1 MGHGVT
7 CRTNPPPRHR
17 PIPKGPSITAM
28 KTPLVLV
35 PGLLC
40 DDALWAHQSR
50 HLADIADIRIGDT
63 MSADSMAGMADA
75 VLAAAPDRF
84 ALAGLSMGGYIS
96 LEVMRRAP
104 DRVTRLALLDTA
116 AIADDADKR
125 KHRKELIKL
134 AETGKFKGVTP
145 RLLPL
150 FLHPDRLTDEPLTGA
165 VMEMAGRVGK
175 DAFLRQQKAILGRI
189 DSRPHLADIRVPTL
203 VLCGRQDGLT
213 PLERHDEMAAA
224 IPGARLSVIED
235 CGHLSTMEQPV
246 AATAMLRDWLTR

>member
-1 MGHGVT
+1 
-7 CRTNPPPRHR
+7 
-17 PIPKGPSITAM
+17 M
-28 KTPLVLV
+28 KIPLVLV

-40 DDALWAHQSR
+40 DAALWAHQSR

-63 MSADSMAGMADA
+63 MSANSMEGMADA
-75 VLAAAPDRF
+75 VLAAAPERF
-84 ALAGLSMGGYIS
+84 ALAGLSMGGYVS

-104 DRVTRLALLDTA
+104 ERVIKLALLDTA

-125 KHRKELIKL
+125 KNRLELIKL

-150 FLHPDRLTDEPLTGA
+150 FLHPDRLTDDALTGA

-189 DSRPHLADIRVPTL
+189 DSRPHLAGIRVPTL

-213 PLERHDEMAAA
+213 PLERHEEMAAA
-224 IPGARLSVIED
+224 IPGARLSVIEN
-235 CGHLSTMEQPV
+235 CGHLATMERPV
-246 AATAMLRDWLTR
+246 AATAMLRDWLNRRE

>member
-1 MGHGVT
+1 
-7 CRTNPPPRHR
+7 
-17 PIPKGPSITAM
+17 M

-40 DDALWAHQSR
+40 DAALWAHQSR
-50 HLADIADIRIGDT
+50 HLADVADVRIGDT
-63 MSADSMAGMADA
+63 MNADSMAGMAEA
-75 VLAAAPDRF
+75 VLAAAPERF
-84 ALAGLSMGGYIS
+84 ALAGLSMGGYVS

-104 DRVTRLALLDTA
+104 ERVIKLALLDTA
-116 AIADDADKR
+116 AVADDADKR
-125 KHRKELIKL
+125 KNRLELIKL

-150 FLHPDRLTDEPLTGA
+150 FLHPDRLTDAPLTGA
-165 VMEMAGRVGK
+165 VMDMAGRVGK

-189 DSRPHLADIRVPTL
+189 DSRPHLAAIQVPTL

-213 PLERHDEMAAA
+213 PLERHEEMAAA

-235 CGHLSTMEQPV
+235 CGHLATMEQPV
-246 AATAMLRDWLTR
+246 AATAMLRDWLTRGE

>member
-1 MGHGVT
+1 
-7 CRTNPPPRHR
+7 
-17 PIPKGPSITAM
+17 M
-28 KTPLVLV
+28 KSPLVLI

-40 DDALWAHQSR
+40 DAALWAHQTR
-50 HLADIADIRIGDT
+50 HLADIADIEIGDT
-63 MSADSMAGMADA
+63 MHADSMAGMAEA

-96 LEVMRRAP
+96 LEIMRRAP
-104 DRVTRLALLDTA
+104 ERITRLALLDTA
-116 AIADDADKR
+116 AVADDAEKR
-125 KHRKELIKL
+125 KNRLDLIKL

-150 FLHPDRLTDEPLTGA
+150 FLHPDRLTDAALTGA
-165 VMEMAGRVGK
+165 VMDMAARVGK
-175 DAFLRQQKAILGRI
+175 DAFLRQQRAILGRI
-189 DSRPHLADIRVPTL
+189 DSRPHLASIKVPTL

-213 PLERHDEMAAA
+213 PLERHEEMAAA

-235 CGHLSTMEQPV
+235 CGHLATMERPE